1 MQICFF
7 EDTKCK
13 NFKPLTLTRPTWDL
27 RIGILTIYQKWEKML
42 HPELIVWNTEE
53 HLKDVFKTPD
63 LIPSKPCW
71 HINSRVLPS
80 KELIQDIT
88 KLNPGDA
95 LFYENELIAFC
106 SEDGLDINLLDNLKP
121 SKKIQLDKKLSRIE
135 YVWDLLSLNASQIEV
150 DIELLKDKPI
160 HEEADSTVIIKH
172 PENIYI
178 HSSAK
183 IEPGVILIA
192 ENGPIYIGEGALI
205 EAGAVLKGPVA
216 VCKNATVKLCG
227 RIYDGTTI
235 GPDCKV
241 GGEVTNSIFH
251 SFSNKAHDGYVGK
264 SIFGQ
269 WCNLGADTNTSNLK
283 NNYGLVTIKDWETK
297 RSYDTGIQFFG
308 TVMGDHSKTSINTML
323 NTGTTCGVSANI
335 FQSGFPPRYIQSFTW
350 IDGQR
355 NPRFRFDKALEA
367 MEAMMARRDKV
378 VTPEYAKMVEYL
390 FEIREN

>member
-27 RIGILTIYQKWEKML
+27 RIGILTIYQKWERL
-42 HPELIVWNTEE
+42 LNPELISWNTEE
-53 HLKDVFKTPD
+53 YLKDVFKAPD
-63 LIPSKPCW
+63 LISSMPCW
-71 HINSRVLPS
+71 YINSRVLPS
-80 KELIQDIT
+80 KELTQDIT

-95 LFYENELIAFC
+95 LFYENELVAFC
-106 SEDGLDINLLDNLKP
+106 SEDGLDINLLDSLNP
-121 SKKIQLDKKLSRIE
+121 SKKIQLDKQPSRIE

-160 HEEADSTVIIKH
+160 HEEADATVIIKH

-227 RIYDGTTI
+227 RVYDGTTI
-235 GPDCKV
+235 GPGCKI

-283 NNYGLVTIKDWETK
+283 NNYGMVTIKDWETK

-367 MEAMMARRDKV
+367 MKAMMARRDKE